1 LSQQETMPLPSILL
15 QKPTNELLDAFGAG
29 QASPGSGSAAALM
42 GLLAAKLIVTVCTKS
57 LEKPDCKDEKA
68 FRYITE
74 QVEKELEPKLKK
86 LFEQDAHDFDQ
97 VVALRK
103 QRDSTNDK
111 QEKTALSRR
120 ANELLESATDCAIE
134 ITDLCMKLIDHGI
147 IVFNTGWHAVR
158 GDSGAA
164 ISAAVAGVMSGI
176 FIINLNLK
184 ALKERKYA
192 EEKLQKCNELY
203 AGLQNKQA
211 SAFGCV
217 TSLNKETIDAI
228 QLELDSI

>member
-103 QRDSTNDK
+103 QRDSNDK